1 MAPPLPKGVG
11 VMDDETKAVIDQ
23 VANALAAA
31 VLLAAH
37 VRRTTGAQV
46 LDAEKLEQAVN
57 RAARAIS
64 TLKPENGR

>member
-1 MAPPLPKGVG
+1 MNEREK
-11 VMDDETKAVIDQ
+11 EVIDV

-37 VRRTTGAQV
+37 VRRTTGEQI
-46 LDAEKLEQAVN
+46 LDAEKLEEAVN

-64 TLKPENGR
+64 RLKPENGQ